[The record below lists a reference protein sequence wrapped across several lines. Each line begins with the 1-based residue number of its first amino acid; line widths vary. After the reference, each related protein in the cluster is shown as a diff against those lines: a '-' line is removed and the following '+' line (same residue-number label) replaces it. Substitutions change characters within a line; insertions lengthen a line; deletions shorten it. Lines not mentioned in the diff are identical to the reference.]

1 MVDVASLL
9 LFIKI
14 DRIQSFDILFF
25 RVSFPI
31 RLDAR
36 GQRRR
41 LYETSPYRN
50 SDLIER
56 SSVSFSIR
64 LAVVQASGDAYK
76 NQQKGSLDPGLPK
89 NYTKDAVPLKNYGPD
104 PALRPKPGKSRYAVV
119 TALF

>member
-76 NQQKGSLDPGLPK
+76 NQQKGSPDTGLPK
-89 NYTKDAVPLKNYGPD
+89 NYTKDAVSLNNYGPD
-104 PALRPKPGKSRYAVV
+104 PALRPKPGKSHYAVV